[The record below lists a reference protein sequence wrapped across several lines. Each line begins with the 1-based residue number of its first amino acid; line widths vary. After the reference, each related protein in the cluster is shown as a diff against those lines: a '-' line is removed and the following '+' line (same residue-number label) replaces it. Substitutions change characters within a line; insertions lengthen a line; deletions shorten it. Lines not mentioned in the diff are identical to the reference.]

1 MSKDFDLAAYNKR
14 YYDELESN
22 FKKEVEELRT
32 NEQKEAVLDTLE
44 QYVDLVARIRSLP
57 PLALQVYNKMS
68 YHVYLFLRQM
78 KQVQFRGHGLD
89 ESEKKYLFN
98 LFSRHRG

>member
-22 FKKEVEELRT
+22 FKTEVEELRT
-32 NEQKEAVLDTLE
+32 KEQKEAVLDTLE
-44 QYVDLVARIRSLP
+44 QYVDLVDKIRMLP
-57 PLALQVYNKMS
+57 PLTGQAYHKLS
-68 YHVYLFLRQM
+68 YGVYLFLRQM

-89 ESEKKYLFN
+89 EGVKKYLMN
-98 LFSRHRG
+98 LFSRHRD